1 MVEKNEMFEK
11 TLNKNYGTVQKKEIK
26 VAELKGKLAKDFS
39 SNTASATKTLNKELK
54 SHQTLDKGIKTKYI
68 GNLKELKANHLT
80 HKKDI
85 DSRVKHFEV
94 EYQKELK
101 SSAIKFDA
109 ANKVLN
115 DLVADLNKNNEVLTK
130 DVNDKFVK
138 DIATSEKEKVNIET
152 KGEKDVSNL
161 VAELKETQEK
171 YETLVVTLN
180 EKRDTKAEKL
190 NAALVKKAEKFTVE
204 VEKEQLKTDKVL
216 ADLVPPFE
224 EKLADIDEKILKER
238 HRFQNKESA
247 IKSALDSRVARH
259 EKFLNKAI
267 AQGDNKSTK
276 EHRKNI
282 ASLEKEADKELRLLT
297 KEHEDRHG
305 ILSNKKKDFLTT
317 ELNKTSAIRVEFV
330 KFKED
335 KLYQIASCKATLAND
350 LQTSVIG
357 TKQQLEDELNKY
369 NEYFANNDR
378 NQAEVIKLKD
388 LDLEKQDDIQVALK
402 IMFDKTN
409 QTNDVKHQEAL
420 SVKDSEF
427 EATNQLKATEEILA
441 KIALD
446 VELAKLES
454 EREVADIELTQ
465 AIKVNEENELI
476 EYHNNDFNKQASV
489 NAEYLKHQ
497 SEYSNLFTV
506 RAQAISEFEELE
518 INNRADLKLAFL
530 EKHRVLVL
538 KDFEAISNKINQVF
552 EAEKVMFEVEI
563 NKRAKGALEELEK
576 YETESAEEITAIVDK
591 RNALNPRAYKK
602 EIKVLDRE
610 ISDKKDDQLDELD
623 KLKAAINAK
632 TAVYNKGLEQAEVRK
647 FTALNEVTSINNA
660 EQSNLD
666 KAVELVTEERNNEL
680 NDIQERVSTTTTS
693 ANNYYTQAEARDN
706 SAKEENTTY
715 QNTRVEKEDGIIKD
729 IKDVF
734 EQDKHGLSTQ
744 LEQSLSNLESQKS
757 NTNEE
762 ANDNKLK
769 EEESLE
775 SKVRGYDNQIVNFN
789 EAANKLIADQGDTN
803 RTNIGKLD
811 TKYNNHL
818 TRVSNELKV
827 KAENYRVK
835 TVEVDKAEKEESRS
849 FDTAKKQAQKNYD
862 SALEKGLSIINQKLQ
877 QDLRNI

>member
-26 VAELKGKLAKDFS
+26 LAELKGKFAKDFS
-39 SNTASATKTLNKELK
+39 SNTASSIKTLNKELK

-68 GNLKELKANHLT
+68 GNLKELKTNHLT

-85 DSRVKHFEV
+85 DSRVKHFNL

-101 SSAIKFDA
+101 NSAMKFDA
-109 ANKVLN
+109 TNKVLN
-115 DLVADLNKNNEVLTK
+115 DLVAEANTNNEKLIK
-130 DVNDKFVK
+130 DINDKFVK
-138 DIATSEKEKVNIET
+138 DIAASEKEKVNIEV

-161 VAELKETQEK
+161 VSELKETQEK

-180 EKRDTKAEKL
+180 EKRDSKAEKL
-190 NAALVKKAEKFTVE
+190 NAALVKKVEKFTAE
-204 VEKEQLKTDKVL
+204 IEKEQLKTDKVL
-216 ADLVPPFE
+216 ADLVPPYE

-259 EKFLNKAI
+259 EKFLKKAI

-282 ASLEKEADKELRLLT
+282 ASLEKEADKELRLLS
-297 KEHEDRHG
+297 KEHEDRHS
-305 ILSNKKKDFLTT
+305 ILRNKKKDFLTT
-317 ELNKTSAIRVEFV
+317 ELNKKAAIKIEFT

-335 KLYQIASCKATLAND
+335 KLYQIASSKAALAND
-350 LQTSVIG
+350 LQTSVLN
-357 TKQQLEDELNKY
+357 TRQQLEDELNKY

-388 LDLEKQDDIQVALK
+388 LELEKQDDIQVALK

-409 QTNDVKHQEAL
+409 QINDVKHQEAL

-427 EATNQLKATEEILA
+427 EAAKQLKATEEILA

-454 EREVADIELTQ
+454 EREVAEKELAQ
-465 AIKVNEENELI
+465 AIKINDKNELI

-489 NAEYLKHQ
+489 NQEYLKYQ
-497 SEYSNLFTV
+497 SEYTNLFDV
-506 RAQAISEFEELE
+506 RAKAISEYEELE
-518 INNRADLKLAFL
+518 INNRADLKLALL

-538 KDFEAISNKINQVF
+538 KDFETISNKINQVF
-552 EAEKVMFEVEI
+552 ETEKAMFEVEI
-563 NKRAKGALEELEK
+563 NKLAKGALAELEK
-576 YETESAEEITAIVDK
+576 YETESSEEIAAIVDK
-591 RNALNPRAYKK
+591 RNALDPRAYKK

-610 ISDKKDDQLDELD
+610 IADKKDDQLDEID
-623 KLKAAINAK
+623 RLKTAINAK

-647 FTALNEVTSINNA
+647 FTALNEVTSINNS

-666 KAVELVTEERNNEL
+666 KAIELVSQERNDEL
-680 NDIQERVSTTTTS
+680 NNVQERLTITTTS
-693 ANNYYTQAEARDN
+693 AGSFYSQAEVRNN
-706 SAKEENTTY
+706 SALEENTAY
-715 QNTRVEKEDGIIKD
+715 QNSRVEKEEGIIKD
-729 IKDVF
+729 IKAEF
-734 EQDKHGLSTQ
+734 EQDKHRLSTQ
-744 LEQSLSNLESQKS
+744 LEQALSNLESQKS
-757 NTNEE
+757 NTIKD

-769 EEESLE
+769 EEEALE

-789 EAANKLIADQGDTN
+789 EAAEKLISDQGNIN
-803 RTNIGKLD
+803 RSNIAKLD
-811 TKYNNHL
+811 IKYNNHL
-818 TRVSNELKV
+818 IRVSNELKD

-849 FDTAKKQAQKNYD
+849 FDIAKKQIQKNYD
-862 SALEKGLSIINQKLQ
+862 FALEKGLSIINQKLQ